1 MQLPRPVAREKFG
14 VPRRSV
20 KATNP
25 EECRRKWRE
34 ACGVGS
40 VNVRRDSISEF
51 MVTQGADYIR
61 SRSNNP
67 NTVKRYFSCWKERV
81 GPFFGHYRFAELT
94 PQLIQDGLTKGTSGA
109 TQELD
114 KAVFNHVVK
123 AAILVGKCE
132 ERVRFY
138 IEVAKLTPRTRKKRI
153 GMVSKMD
160 KIFELCQKAGSW
172 MEGPVFAMM
181 YLGPRKAE
189 ICGLKRTDIDT
200 NTGLIRIHT
209 QRNHTAGEREGL
221 KNHDDERVI
230 GLPIHF
236 AKQLVAY
243 HRPNTIYLFTRPDNS
258 TIPYQHLDREIKR
271 VVRNFHPDPEGEE
284 ATALKAM
291 TIHDFRASAVNRLR
305 AAGKSK
311 EQISEILGWRDSNTI
326 NKYWDIDT
334 SRTCDTMASVVP
346 GG

>member
-1 MQLPRPVAREKFG
+1 
-14 VPRRSV
+14 
-20 KATNP
+20 
-25 EECRRKWRE
+25 
-34 ACGVGS
+34 
-40 VNVRRDSISEF
+40 
-51 MVTQGADYIR
+51 MVTHGADYIR
-61 SRSNNP
+61 SRSKNP

-81 GPFFGHYRFAELT
+81 GPYFGSYKFNELT
-94 PQLIQDGLTKGTSGA
+94 PAIVQAGLTQGLSGA

-114 KAVFNHVVK
+114 KAVLNHIIK
-123 AAILVGKCE
+123 SAIIVGKCE

-138 IEVAKLTPRTRKKRI
+138 LEIAVLMPRARKKRV

-160 KIFELCQKAGSW
+160 KIFELCKLAGSW

-200 NTGLIRIHT
+200 NSGLIRIHT
-209 QRNHTAGEREGL
+209 QRNHTTGEREGL
-221 KNHDDERVI
+221 KNHDDERLI
-230 GLPIHF
+230 GLPVHF

-271 VVRNFHPDPEGEE
+271 VIRDFHPDPEGEE

-291 TIHDFRASAVNRLR
+291 TIHDYRAAAVNRLR
-305 AAGKSK
+305 ADSKSK
-311 EQISEILGWRDSNTI
+311 EQISEIMGWRDPNTI
-326 NKYWDIDT
+326 NKYWDVDT
-334 SRTCDTMASVVP
+334 SRTRDTMSSVVP